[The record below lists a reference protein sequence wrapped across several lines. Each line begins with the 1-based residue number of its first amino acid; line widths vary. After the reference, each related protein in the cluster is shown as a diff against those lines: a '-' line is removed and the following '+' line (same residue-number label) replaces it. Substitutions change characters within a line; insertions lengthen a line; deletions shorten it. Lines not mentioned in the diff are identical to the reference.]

1 MTGMSI
7 RHDEASQ
14 QRPMTGMSV
23 RHEEQQRP
31 MTGMAQRH
39 DSEPTIRPSTGVS
52 TRGGGG
58 GAGGGV
64 NERSQ
69 SRGRPLTMQN
79 MLDESPPASQRSRS
93 RGASQ
98 SPLKGVINE
107 YPEEG
112 ITQFCR
118 SDSSSARHGRPL
130 ANSSRHSSASSM
142 YSASEAPTTSASDS
156 SSFALSTPVRKAMAP
171 PVSPKVLH
179 RRTDTKGGGTNSATT
194 SPSVSPSK
202 KSHSFWNFGSKSPKQ
217 PTPKSTPSASPIK
230 NSKSMPT
237 GMAMSVPSLDIGGTS
252 SSPGNNRS
260 RRGASE
266 EPIAP
271 GASVM
276 LNIGD
281 NVLEVGNPDQK
292 KRQSVHEE
300 PELSLDQTDPLM
312 AALEDLKLASK
323 TPRIPS
329 PSKRS
334 PTDNAFG
341 RHSGSRND
349 MNSSSFGRS
358 ESRNEVDSPVY
369 ERSTPSRQDQG
380 MRTST
385 SQNIRQSQTPPSRG
399 NPARS
404 ASPQPPVYDTRRNT
418 LGAPPPAHSAAE
430 MERTRRQYAGQV
442 QQVLNGR
449 PGTGIPRSTSPR
461 PMSRQSTYDDGSYN
475 GRPGSS
481 MGMGHPGDMLRSRSP
496 APMQQQSM
504 PPRSRSPAPMQQG
517 MPPRSRSPAP
527 MMQQGMPPR
536 SRSPAPMMQ
545 NIPPRSRSPAPPM
558 SMHNI
563 PPRSRSP
570 APPRPMSRQD
580 LHYEA
585 QRPTSRQDSYPRRS
599 VSPAPYS
606 QPPPRGGYQ
615 DDSMGMR
622 GRSPSPNPYAR
633 SASPAPMMARPRS
646 SANIAGPNNPFGIS
660 MDRFGNVMDGPS
672 PQGGN
677 RYSGGGAG
685 SGGYAYG
692 SAHRHDIDDVA
703 GRDARYAAPPSQMR
717 ARSKSSGDLRRK
729 LTEDGRPI
737 LFSGRNPC
745 SPRLWMGITC
755 SESVV

>member
-1 MTGMSI
+1 MTMRPMTGMSI
-7 RHDEASQ
+7 RHEEQQRPMTGISIRHEEP

-23 RHEEQQRP
+23 RHEEVPRP

-39 DSEPTIRPSTGVS
+39 DEPSVRPSTGVS
-52 TRGGGG
+52 TRGG
-58 GAGGGV
+58 AGGIP
-64 NERSQ
+64 Q
-69 SRGRPLTMQN
+69 SRGRPMTMQT
-79 MLDESPPASQRSRS
+79 MIDESPPSSQRSRS
-93 RGASQ
+93 RGTSQ

-130 ANSSRHSSASSM
+130 ASSSRHSSASST
-142 YSASEAPTTSASDS
+142 YSVSEAPTTSTSDS
-156 SSFALSTPVRKAMAP
+156 GSFALNTPVRKAMAP
-171 PVSPKVLH
+171 PSPKVLQ
-179 RRTDTKGGGTNSATT
+179 RRTDTKGGGSNSATT
-194 SPSVSPSK
+194 SPAVSPSK

-217 PTPKSTPSASPIK
+217 TTPKSTPSASPMK

-237 GMAMSVPSLDIGGTS
+237 GMAMSVPSLDIGGSRT
-252 SSPGNNRS
+252 SPGNRS

-281 NVLEVGNPDQK
+281 NVLEVNNPDQQQQK
-292 KRQSVHEE
+292 KQSVQEE

-323 TPRIPS
+323 TPRMSS

-334 PTDNAFG
+334 PPDKGFNQ
-341 RHSGSRND
+341 H
-349 MNSSSFGRS
+349 S
-358 ESRNEVDSPVY
+358 ESRNDLNSSFGSSDSRNEINSPIY
-369 ERSTPSRQDQG
+369 ERPTPSKQNQG
-380 MRTST
+380 MRPST

-399 NPARS
+399 NVSHGPPARS
-404 ASPQPPVYDTRRNT
+404 VSPQPPVYDTRRNT

-461 PMSRQSTYDDGSYN
+461 PMSRQSTYDEGSYN

-481 MGMGHPGDMLRSRSP
+481 MGMHPGDMPRSRSP
-496 APMQQQSM
+496 APMQQGMPPRSRSPAPMHQGM

-527 MMQQGMPPR
+527 MMQNM
-536 SRSPAPMMQ
+536 
-545 NIPPRSRSPAPPM
+545 PPRSRSPAPPM
-558 SMHNI
+558 MHNI

-570 APPRPMSRQD
+570 APPRPMSRTDMQYD
-580 LHYEA
+580 
-585 QRPTSRQDSYPRRS
+585 RPRSRQDSYPRRS

-606 QPPPRGGYQ
+606 QPPPRGYQ
-615 DDSMGMR
+615 DDSMDMR
-622 GRSPSPNPYAR
+622 RSPSPSPYPR
-633 SASPAPMMARPRS
+633 SISPAPMMARPRS

-660 MDRFGNVMDGPS
+660 MDRFGNVMDNP
-672 PQGGN
+672 PQQGN
-677 RYSGGGAG
+677 RN

-692 SAHRHDIDDVA
+692 SAHRHDVDDA
-703 GRDARYAAPPSQMR
+703 RDARYSSPAQMR
-717 ARSKSSGDLRRK
+717 TRSKSSGDLRRK

-737 LFSGRNPC
+737 LFSGLTPTN
-745 SPRLWMGITC
+745 LGWWLIC
-755 SESVV
+755 SEGVV